1 MQLKTFNEILTG
13 LCDDFDS
20 LISPRSIARTNNN
33 IIYLLFKAIAKGYE
47 IVNNVCVTLDNK
59 FNPSSCSAEDL
70 ESVANLVGTA
80 RLAGSASGLSI
91 TVKNSSAWDTVLL
104 AGTYTYQLDDD
115 TSFSFEVLQNT
126 TISKNSTSSIIAFS
140 NNYGSYPVTAQTS
153 ITVTSNVEIPGSLSF
168 SCSDNTA
175 LLGILPETDNEFR
188 TRINTDTSRQNTLTE
203 LETSLKNLPYLFDA
217 KVRFNAT
224 LNSITY
230 DGYII
235 PSFHMA
241 IFYSG
246 EAKNEIAEV
255 VAGKGIYPTISSEET
270 SSTKKSTALYYY
282 NSIFTN
288 GAYQVNLIPFKE
300 KEYSVNIKYVV
311 NSVYADEDTI
321 KTSIETALYNNLNTK
336 VHKDYV
342 KENDIYN
349 IIADLNLAGVDI
361 LNVDLFVNGSA
372 VSYVEIP
379 VSSIPK
385 LTSVT
390 WEE

>member
-91 TVKNSSAWDTVLL
+91 TVKNSSAWDTILL

-153 ITVTSNVEIPGSLSF
+153 ITVTSDVEISGSLSF

-230 DGYII
+230 DGYTI

-300 KEYSVNIKYVV
+300 KEYSVKIKYVV